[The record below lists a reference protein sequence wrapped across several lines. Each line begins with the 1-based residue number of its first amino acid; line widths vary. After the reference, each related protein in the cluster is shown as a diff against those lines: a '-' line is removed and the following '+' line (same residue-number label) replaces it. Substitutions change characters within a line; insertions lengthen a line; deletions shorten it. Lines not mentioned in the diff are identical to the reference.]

1 MMIEIDLTAHQAIRP
16 FGADREVP
24 AHQEHRTALGGAAD
38 EDHLPAKR
46 RMQVELEVLEHRAA
60 RWRGFGGLAVTSSVG
75 GDVGMRTGLQFG
87 CAIDVLNGIGPILTE
102 YTQFAQLGS
111 GLKNAP
117 LYVRFNAIPGATAL
131 GIGKRTPIQ
140 TLASAMGNPT
150 RHHA

>member
-1 MMIEIDLTAHQAIRP
+1 MQRP
-16 FGADREVP
+16 LD
-24 AHQEHRTALGGAAD
+24 
-38 EDHLPAKR
+38 
-46 RMQVELEVLEHRAA
+46 
-60 RWRGFGGLAVTSSVG
+60 
-75 GDVGMRTGLQFG
+75 
-87 CAIDVLNGIGPILTE
+87 GIGPILTE

-150 RHHA
+150 RHHAHADAELPSYFTQTNTRSDSADHLTTLAFNGAFLAMLNSPQNPLPYPKCSANAEPQVFC